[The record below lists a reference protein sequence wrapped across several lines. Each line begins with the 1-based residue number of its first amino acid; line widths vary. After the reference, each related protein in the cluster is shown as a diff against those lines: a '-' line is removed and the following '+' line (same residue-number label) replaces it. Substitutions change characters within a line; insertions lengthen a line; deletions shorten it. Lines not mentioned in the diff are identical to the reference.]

1 MMVLKKK
8 EVIAAALVVLIGVA
22 GYLNWSYQDTIRVS
36 DGGSYIED
44 AKKLGEAEY
53 VSGDKKDVADTES
66 PENVQSEKQGTEK
79 KETEKKET
87 EKKADAKTE
96 ETAASAEYF
105 TEAKM
110 AKDNS
115 RSKAL
120 EILNQTATN
129 ESFEG
134 DVRKQAQNKIVSIA
148 ENTEKET
155 IIENVA
161 KAKGYKDISV
171 YIDGESVEI
180 IVKKNNFSSE
190 DVKTIKE
197 IVTSELDTS
206 AKNIKIIEAK

>member
-8 EVIAAALVVLIGVA
+8 EVVAAALVVLIGVA
-22 GYLNWSYQDTIRVS
+22 GYLNWSYQDTIRVT
-36 DGGSYIED
+36 DGGSYLEE

-53 VSGDKKDVADTES
+53 VTSEKTDVSDTEKTDK
-66 PENVQSEKQGTEK
+66 NTEK
-79 KETEKKET
+79 EEK
-87 EKKADAKTE
+87 AE
-96 ETAASAEYF
+96 ETIAMEENYF
-105 TEAKM
+105 TEAKLS
-110 AKDNS
+110 KDNS

-120 EILNQTATN
+120 EILNQTAVN
-129 ESFEG
+129 ESFDS

-180 IVKKNNFSSE
+180 IVKKSNFSSE

>member
-8 EVIAAALVVLIGVA
+8 EVVAAALVALIGVA
-22 GYLNWSYQDTIRVS
+22 GYLNWSYQDTIRVT
-36 DGGSYIED
+36 DGESYLEE

-53 VSGDKKDVADTES
+53 VSTDKQDVT
-66 PENVQSEKQGTEK
+66 
-79 KETEKKET
+79 ETEEDESTAESAAET
-87 EKKADAKTE
+87 EETE
-96 ETAASAEYF
+96 ETAAGETSYF

-110 AKDNS
+110 SKDNS

-129 ESFEG
+129 ESFDS

-161 KAKGYKDISV
+161 RAKGYKDISV

-180 IVKKNNFSSE
+180 IVKKSNFSSS

>member
-1 MMVLKKK
+1 MVLKKK
-8 EVIAAALVVLIGVA
+8 EVVAAALVVLIGVA
-22 GYLNWSYQDTIRVS
+22 GYLNWSYQDTIRVT

-53 VSGDKKDVADTES
+53 VTSDKKDVTDAE
-66 PENVQSEKQGTEK
+66 EQSEAQPE
-79 KETEKKET
+79 
-87 EKKADAKTE
+87 AKSEDSAE
-96 ETAASAEYF
+96 ETSAGTTEYF

-110 AKDNS
+110 SKDNS

-129 ESFEG
+129 ESFES

>member
-1 MMVLKKK
+1 MMVLKRK
-8 EVIAAALVVLIGVA
+8 EIVAAALVVLIGVA
-22 GYLNWSYQDTIRVS
+22 GYLNWSYQDTIRVT
-36 DGGSYIED
+36 DGGSYLEE
-44 AKKLGEAEY
+44 AKTLGEAEL
-53 VSGDKKDVADTES
+53 VSGTKDDVADI
-66 PENVQSEKQGTEK
+66 
-79 KETEKKET
+79 
-87 EKKADAKTE
+87 ADADAA
-96 ETAASAEYF
+96 ETSASAGEYF

-110 AKDNS
+110 SKENS

-129 ESFEG
+129 EGFDG

-148 ENTEKET
+148 ESTEKET
-155 IIENVA
+155 VIENVA

-171 YIDGESVEI
+171 YIDGENVEI
-180 IVKKNNFSSE
+180 IVKKNDFSSE

>member
-8 EVIAAALVVLIGVA
+8 EIIAAALVVLIGVA
-22 GYLNWSYQDTIRVS
+22 GYLNWSYQDTVRVA

-53 VSGDKKDVADTES
+53 VSSDKKDVADTDAQKE
-66 PENVQSEKQGTEK
+66 VQSEDREAQAEEK
-79 KETEKKET
+79 KTPSGKNGEN
-87 EKKADAKTE
+87 AE
-96 ETAASAEYF
+96 ETAASGEYF
-105 TEAKM
+105 TEAKL

>member
-1 MMVLKKK
+1 MVLKKK
-8 EVIAAALVVLIGVA
+8 EVVAAALVAMIGVA

-36 DGGSYIED
+36 DGGSYLEE

-53 VSGDKKDVADTES
+53 VSSPKKDVTDTETT
-66 PENVQSEKQGTEK
+66 ENE
-79 KETEKKET
+79 
-87 EKKADAKTE
+87 ADGCAE
-96 ETAASAEYF
+96 ETVAAGTEYF
-105 TEAKM
+105 TEAKLS
-110 AKDNS
+110 KDNS

-129 ESFEG
+129 ESFDNE
-134 DVRKQAQNKIVSIA
+134 VRKQAQNKIVSIA

-161 KAKGYKDISV
+161 RAKGYKDISV

-180 IVKKNNFSSE
+180 IVKKSNFSSS

-197 IVTSELDTS
+197 IVTAELDTS

>member
-8 EVIAAALVVLIGVA
+8 EVVAAALVVLIGVA
-22 GYLNWSYQDTIRVS
+22 GYLNWSYQDTIRVT
-36 DGGSYIED
+36 DGGSYLEE

-53 VSGDKKDVADTES
+53 VTSEKTDVSDTEKTDK
-66 PENVQSEKQGTEK
+66 NSEKEEK
-79 KETEKKET
+79 
-87 EKKADAKTE
+87 AE
-96 ETAASAEYF
+96 ETIAMEENYF
-105 TEAKM
+105 TEAKLS
-110 AKDNS
+110 KDNS

-120 EILNQTATN
+120 EILNQTAVN
-129 ESFEG
+129 ESFDS

-180 IVKKNNFSSE
+180 IVKKSNFSSE

>member
-1 MMVLKKK
+1 MVLKKK
-8 EVIAAALVVLIGVA
+8 EVVAAALVVLIGVA
-22 GYLNWSYQDTIRVS
+22 GYLNWSYQDTIRVT
-36 DGGSYIED
+36 DGGSYLEEV
-44 AKKLGEAEY
+44 KKLGEAEF
-53 VSGDKKDVADTES
+53 VT
-66 PENVQSEKQGTEK
+66 SEKEDIEDEEK
-79 KETEKKET
+79 GEK
-87 EKKADAKTE
+87 AE
-96 ETAASAEYF
+96 ETVAIGTEYF

-110 AKDNS
+110 SKDNS

-120 EILNQTATN
+120 EILNQTAVN
-129 ESFEG
+129 ESFDGE
-134 DVRKQAQNKIVSIA
+134 VRRQAQNKIISIA
-148 ENTEKET
+148 DATEKET

-180 IVKKNNFSSE
+180 IVKKSNFSSE

>member
-8 EVIAAALVVLIGVA
+8 EVIATALVVLIGVA
-22 GYLNWSYQDTIRVS
+22 GYLNWSYQDTIRVT
-36 DGGSYIED
+36 DGEAYIEE

-53 VSGDKKDVADTES
+53 VSADKKDVSDN
-66 PENVQSEKQGTEK
+66 ENDVKSEAT
-79 KETEKKET
+79 
-87 EKKADAKTE
+87 
-96 ETAASAEYF
+96 ETAATMNYF
-105 TEAKM
+105 TEAKLS
-110 AKDNS
+110 KDNS

-129 ESFEG
+129 ESFDS
-134 DVRKQAQNKIVSIA
+134 DVRKQAQDKIVSIA

-180 IVKKNNFSSE
+180 IVKKNDFSTD

-197 IVTSELDTS
+197 LVTSELDIS
-206 AKNIKIIEAK
+206 AGNIKIIEAK

>member
-1 MMVLKKK
+1 MMVLKRK
-8 EVIAAALVVLIGVA
+8 EIVAAALVVLIGVA
-22 GYLNWSYQDTIRVS
+22 GYLNWSYQDTIRVT
-36 DGGSYIED
+36 DGGSYLED

-53 VSGDKKDVADTES
+53 VSGAKDDVPDTNTAETA
-66 PENVQSEKQGTEK
+66 VQ
-79 KETEKKET
+79 
-87 EKKADAKTE
+87 TE
-96 ETAASAEYF
+96 ETSAEPAEFF

-134 DVRKQAQNKIVSIA
+134 DIRKQAQNKIVSIA
-148 ENTEKET
+148 ENTEKEA

-171 YIDGESVEI
+171 YIDGENVEI
-180 IVKKNNFSSE
+180 IVKKSDFSGD

-197 IVTSELDTS
+197 IVTSELETS

>member
-8 EVIAAALVVLIGVA
+8 EVVATALVVLIGVA
-22 GYLNWSYQDTIRVS
+22 GYLNWSYQDTIRVT
-36 DGGSYIED
+36 DGGSYLEE

-53 VSGDKKDVADTES
+53 VSSDKTDVSADENDGDKA
-66 PENVQSEKQGTEK
+66 
-79 KETEKKET
+79 
-87 EKKADAKTE
+87 E
-96 ETAASAEYF
+96 ETTAEASYF

-110 AKDNS
+110 SKDNS

-129 ESFEG
+129 ESFDSE
-134 DVRKQAQNKIVSIA
+134 VRKQAQNKIVMIA
-148 ENTEKET
+148 ENTEKEA

-161 KAKGYKDISV
+161 RAKGYKDISV
-171 YIDGESVEI
+171 YIDGENVEI
-180 IVKKNNFSSE
+180 IVKKKDFSGQ

-206 AKNIKIIEAK
+206 AKNIKIIESK

>member
-1 MMVLKKK
+1 MNKKMMVLKKK
-8 EVIAAALVVLIGVA
+8 EVVAAALVALIGVA
-22 GYLNWSYQDTIRVS
+22 GYLNWSYQDTIRVA
-36 DGGSYIED
+36 DGGSYIEE

-53 VSGDKKDVADTES
+53 VSGIKEDVSEASEDTE
-66 PENVQSEKQGTEK
+66 N
-79 KETEKKET
+79 
-87 EKKADAKTE
+87 
-96 ETAASAEYF
+96 TAAEQEPAESTAAVGEYF
-105 TEAKM
+105 TEAKLS
-110 AKDNS
+110 KDNS

-129 ESFEG
+129 ESF
-134 DVRKQAQNKIVSIA
+134 DSDIRKQAQNKIVSIA

-180 IVKKNNFSSE
+180 IVKKKDFSGE